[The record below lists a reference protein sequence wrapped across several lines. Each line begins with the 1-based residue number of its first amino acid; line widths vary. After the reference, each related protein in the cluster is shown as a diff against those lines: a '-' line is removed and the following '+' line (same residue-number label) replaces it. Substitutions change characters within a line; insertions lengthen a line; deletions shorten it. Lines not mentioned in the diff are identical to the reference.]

1 MFDLLGG
8 ESNINLG
15 KDFKA
20 SNELLVIMETKF
32 NRITLLLFTTLLT
45 ISTATAVSIGNG
57 DYSPEPEFDS
67 TNSNQKVSFTA
78 SGISADG
85 NTDELQIRFPDNL
98 ARNVSINQA
107 SAEDTSI
114 TSSAEMIQG
123 DDNDSVR
130 DTAHF
135 AVSPDTSGNVT
146 VNASLDFSV
155 YYGEKGDYPLTATV
169 KDSEFGITSE
179 QVVVLSTGTGSETED
194 NNQTNNGNETRE
206 DTEENNQTRE
216 ENNETRQ
223 EDNQT
228 SDEENTTKENNGPGE
243 DRENQGNRESQRSG
257 QAEESQPE
265 DSEQPPSETPSEA
278 NNEDGGPPEE
288 KGIPSQ
294 AVEKMP
300 EPVQEL
306 LNSLIGFF

>member
-1 MFDLLGG
+1 MNTN
-8 ESNINLG
+8 SH
-15 KDFKA
+15 
-20 SNELLVIMETKF
+20 
-32 NRITLLLFTTLLT
+32 RITLLLITTLIT
-45 ISTATAVSIGNG
+45 ISTATAVSIENG
-57 DYSPEPEFDS
+57 DYSPEPELDS
-67 TNSNQKVSFTA
+67 TNGNQVVSFTA
-78 SGISADG
+78 VNISADG
-85 NTDELQIRFPDNL
+85 NTDELQIRFPDDL
-98 ARNVSINQA
+98 AANVSINQA

-123 DDNDSVR
+123 DDNDSVK

-155 YYGEKGDYPLTATV
+155 YYGEEDDYPLTATV

-194 NNQTNNGNETRE
+194 DNETNNDNKTRE
-206 DTEENNQTRE
+206 DTEENNQTSE
-216 ENNETRQ
+216 ENEETQ
-223 EDNQT
+223 EDKNNQT
-228 SDEENTTKENNGPGE
+228 SEEENATEEGGSPEENG
-243 DRENQGNRESQRSG
+243 ENQENEEAQRNEENQRSG

-278 NNEDGGPPEE
+278 NNEDTGPPEE

>member
-1 MFDLLGG
+1 MK
-8 ESNINLG
+8 NNPY
-15 KDFKA
+15 
-20 SNELLVIMETKF
+20 N
-32 NRITLLLFTTLLT
+32 ITLLLVTTLIT
-45 ISTATAVSIGNG
+45 ISTATAVSIENG

-78 SGISADG
+78 VDISADG
-85 NTDELQIRFPDNL
+85 NTDELQIRFPDDL
-98 ARNVSINQA
+98 AANVSINQA

-123 DDNDSVR
+123 DDNDSVK

-146 VNASLDFSV
+146 VNASLDFSI
-155 YYGEKGDYPLTATV
+155 YYGEKDDYPLTATV

-194 NNQTNNGNETRE
+194 DDETSNDNETRE
-206 DTEENNQTRE
+206 DTEEENNQTSE
-216 ENNETRQ
+216 ENEETQ
-223 EDNQT
+223 EDKNNQT
-228 SDEENTTKENNGPGE
+228 SKEENSTEEEGGSPEEN
-243 DRENQGNRESQRSG
+243 RENQGNEETQRNEENQRSE

-265 DSEQPPSETPSEA
+265 DSGQPPSEA
-278 NNEDGGPPEE
+278 NNEDNGPPEE

-300 EPVQEL
+300 GPVQEL